1 MPGAAH
7 DLFGSSGDD
16 IAPPKPKAAASGPPP
31 IKKSAGLFDSSGDD
45 APAPAPAGKG
55 GSNLFGAKKAGER
68 HSSTLP
74 SQDTRL
80 APAAGC

>member
-1 MPGAAH
+1 MSGAAH

-16 IAPPKPKAAASGPPP
+16 IAPPKPKGPKAAASGPPP

-68 HSSTLP
+68 P
-74 SQDTRL
+74 
-80 APAAGC
+80 